1 MIEKNFE
8 AKGREFAKFLRS
20 LEQFIQTVKG
30 QNNVWQQN
38 VYLTCSWRFL
48 LSNKLEQLELKLEK
62 KWDLKTCKRSQTIFL
77 TVFVNESVFMIID
90 LFKPTE
96 NLALTDF

>member
-1 MIEKNFE
+1 MITRTIYSNSERSEQCLATECLFNL
-8 AKGREFAKFLRS
+8 FLD
-20 LEQFIQTVKG
+20 
-30 QNNVWQQN
+30 
-38 VYLTCSWRFL
+38 CSWRFL

-62 KWDLKTCKRSQTIFL
+62 NWDLKTCKRSQTIFL